1 MKIPIYQVDA
11 FTGKLFAGNPAAVCP
26 LESWPGDR
34 LMQDIAFENNLS
46 ETAFFVRKEDY
57 FELRWF
63 TPAAEVNL
71 CGHATLASAHVLFH
85 HLGYSADKIK
95 FMSKSGGLMVTRT
108 ADLLTMD
115 FPATRISPIQPPPGL
130 AEGLGKAPMDLF
142 MGFDL
147 LALYRTEADILALK
161 PNFDRL
167 SKVEA
172 RGIIVTAPG
181 KECDFVSRFFAPR
194 VGVNEDPVTGSAHTA
209 LIPFW
214 AGRLGRKKLY
224 ARQISRRGGELFC
237 EDLGDRILI
246 SGRAVTFL
254 VGELEV

>member
-1 MKIPIYQVDA
+1 
-11 FTGKLFAGNPAAVCP
+11 
-26 LESWPGDR
+26 
-34 LMQDIAFENNLS
+34 
-46 ETAFFVRKEDY
+46 
-57 FELRWF
+57 
-63 TPAAEVNL
+63 
-71 CGHATLASAHVLFH
+71 
-85 HLGYSADKIK
+85 
-95 FMSKSGGLMVTRT
+95 MVTRT